1 MRKEKK
7 EGAIRVPVNKKES
20 LFLPPLGSSWDLT
33 GVGMGKERL
42 VRDECV
48 TTVVRPWRKSRK
60 TRKEN
65 REHSSRMEAHEV
77 APDVV
82 DVAPADVIKVSFT
95 QIVHWG
101 KNLNWLSASERQN
114 SAAKQRLQKTQKNKR
129 RFIVHAILLYFIGV
143 LGCKIYVGWRSNA
156 VLRQQIYGSVEY
168 YM

>member
-1 MRKEKK
+1 MRKGEK
-7 EGAIRVPVNKKES
+7 EGAILPVKKKES
-20 LFLPPLGSSWDLT
+20 LFLPPLGSSWDLN
-33 GVGMGKERL
+33 GVGMGKETL

-65 REHSSRMEAHEV
+65 RENSSRMEAHEV

-95 QIVHWG
+95 QVVQGG

-114 SAAKQRLQKTQKNKR
+114 SAAKLRNR
-129 RFIVHAILLYFIGV
+129 RRRRILKDVLSSTLYCCIS
-143 LGCKIYVGWRSNA
+143 LGS
-156 VLRQQIYGSVEY
+156 
-168 YM
+168 